1 MALYA
6 IGDLH
11 LSLGTNKPMDV
22 FGPKWANYVER
33 IRENFSKLNDD
44 DVIVI
49 AGDISW
55 GMSLEQSLPDFQ
67 FIDALPGKKILLKG
81 NHDYWWGTASKMKK
95 FFAEHDITTLDILY
109 NNAFFYSDH
118 AICGTRGWFYEE
130 DAAGTHTGKMLAREA
145 LRLEASLKA
154 AEGKPIYCFLHY
166 PPVYQ
171 GYQCPEMLA
180 LLDKYEVERCYYGHL
195 HGYTHRRAATAAS
208 RAFFMATIPN
218 GEVRDRGADLKDAQV
233 KKRRLRDPRSAS
245 TPDRPARVRTGRP
258 APPRRRPPASRAT
271 ISPGRPCR

>member
-22 FGPKWANYVER
+22 FGPRWANYVER

-67 FIDALPGKKILLKG
+67 FIDALPGRKILLKG

-109 NNAFFYSDH
+109 NNAFFYGGH

-145 LRLEASLKA
+145 LRLEMSLKDA
-154 AEGKPIYCFLHY
+154 ARIANGRPIFAMMHY
-166 PPVYQ
+166 PPLLPETARQ
-171 GYQCPEMLA
+171 GTEFTR
-180 LLDKYEVERCYYGHL
+180 LLSEYGVKRCVYGHL
-195 HGYTHRRAATAAS
+195 HGQSVQRGFSGSYR
-208 RAFFMATIPN
+208 
-218 GEVRDRGADLKDAQV
+218 GVRYDLVSCDALGFALKDVSLEA
-233 KKRRLRDPRSAS
+233 AE
-245 TPDRPARVRTGRP
+245 G
-258 APPRRRPPASRAT
+258 
-271 ISPGRPCR
+271 